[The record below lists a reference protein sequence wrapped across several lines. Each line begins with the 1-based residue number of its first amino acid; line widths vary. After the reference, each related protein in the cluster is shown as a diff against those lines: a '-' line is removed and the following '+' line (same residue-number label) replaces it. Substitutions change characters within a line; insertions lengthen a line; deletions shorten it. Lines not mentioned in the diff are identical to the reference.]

1 MTVAPLV
8 WLLVF
13 DLIVGLIWWGLGQL
27 GVSLDARLAQVMIGL
42 IIIINV
48 VVVIVWLLGMLGY
61 SPNLMGGPFHRLL
74 P

>member
-27 GVSLDARLAQVMIGL
+27 GVSIDARLQNVMIGL
-42 IIIINV
+42 VIVINV
-48 VVVIVWLLGMLGY
+48 VVVIVWLLGLLGWT
-61 SPNLMGGPFHRLL
+61 PNLMGGPFHR
-74 P
+74 